1 MAMRTASPW
10 WASLLFGIGLMSL
23 FLGERI
29 LGHTSTA
36 RLIATG
42 LGLVLFVGVT
52 GLRVWAM
59 LASHDARR
67 RVERTLLLCHLGA
80 AVALLLYALTTPTGM
95 KLIGQGGLTGKGL
108 EHFTGAMTVLWLI
121 VAVAAV
127 VPLFMI
133 EVSLGTSRRDRFDVS
148 RSADAD
154 LEGVEYLRVREIGWS
169 GLSVALALAFT
180 MVTCRVA
187 EEKNVSKDV
196 SYFKTSEPGQS
207 TINIAKSLSEPLKVL
222 LFFPSANGVKDEVT
236 TYFASLASS
245 SGKVQIEE
253 YDRYVSAELAAKYKV
268 TKDGVVVMVRGE
280 KSETLDVDTNFAAA
294 RKSRRNSTLRNLDR
308 EVNTRL
314 LKLVRDRR
322 KAYLTIGHGEVN
334 DPNSIDPAVKDK
346 VRARQLQVFR
356 KRLSDL
362 GYDSKNLGLI
372 DLSREVP
379 QDATLVIVLGPTQ
392 PLQPAELGA
401 LDRYLAK
408 GGRLLFA
415 LDPQSEVTLGSL
427 EGRLGVRFDRGSITD
442 DRSFLPQRGNV
453 SDRRVA
459 LTTQFSSHASTTA
472 LSRSIE
478 SGLVLVDSG
487 ALLDVPF
494 SAEVGK
500 DPANA
505 PHKTFTIRS
514 METSWLDRNNN
525 FLFDDKAGAD
535 GVAEKRDRY
544 NIAAAIEGPKLKD
557 AAGVEKDGSRA
568 LVFADVDLF
577 ADAIASV
584 GMGQRALVMIGGQL
598 FDDAVRW
605 LGGEEVF
612 TGETISEDDQPI
624 KHSRSQDNV
633 WFILII
639 VGLPLGVLGAGLFGT
654 LARRRRKYVPSKA
667 AEVKR

>member
-1 MAMRTASPW
+1 MAMRTATPW

-42 LGLVLFVGVT
+42 LGLVLIVGVT
-52 GLRVWAM
+52 GLRAWAM
-59 LASHDARR
+59 LASRDARR

-80 AVALLLYALTTPTGM
+80 ALALLLYALTTPTGM
-95 KLIGQGGLTGKGL
+95 KLIGQDGLTGKGL
-108 EHFTGAMTVLWLI
+108 EHFTGAMTVLWLV
-121 VAVAAV
+121 VATASI

-133 EVSLGTSRRDRFDVS
+133 EISLGASRRDRFDLS
-148 RSADAD
+148 RSTDAE

-169 GLSVALALAFT
+169 GLTVALALALT

-196 SYFKTSEPGQS
+196 SYFKTSEPGTS
-207 TINIAKSLSEPLKVL
+207 TINIAKSFPEPLKVL
-222 LFFPSANGVKDEVT
+222 LFFPSGNGVKDEVH

-268 TKDGVVVMVRGE
+268 NKDGVIVMIRGE

-294 RKSRRNSTLRNLDR
+294 RKNRRNSTLRNLDR

-322 KAYLTIGHGEVN
+322 KAYLTVGHGEVN
-334 DPNSIDPAVKDK
+334 DPSSIDPAAKI
-346 VRARQLQVFR
+346 RNRQLQVFR
-356 KRLSDL
+356 KRLTEL

-372 DLSREVP
+372 DLSRDVP
-379 QDATLVIVLGPTQ
+379 ADATVVIALAPTL
-392 PLQPAELGA
+392 PLQQAELDA

-427 EGRLGVRFDRGSITD
+427 EGRLGVRFDRGSLTD
-442 DRSFLPQRGNV
+442 DRSFLPQRGNA

-459 LTTQFSSHASTTA
+459 LTTQFSSHASTTT
-472 LSRSIE
+472 LSRASE

-494 SAEVGK
+494 SPEVGK

-505 PHKTFTIRS
+505 PRKTFTIRS
-514 METSWLDRNNN
+514 METSWLDRNNDFQLN
-525 FLFDDKAGAD
+525 DKAGEG

-544 NIAAAIEGPKLKD
+544 NIAAAVEGPKVKD
-557 AAGVEKDGSRA
+557 AAGKEIDGFRA

-654 LARRRRKYVPSKA
+654 LARRRRKHVPSKKA